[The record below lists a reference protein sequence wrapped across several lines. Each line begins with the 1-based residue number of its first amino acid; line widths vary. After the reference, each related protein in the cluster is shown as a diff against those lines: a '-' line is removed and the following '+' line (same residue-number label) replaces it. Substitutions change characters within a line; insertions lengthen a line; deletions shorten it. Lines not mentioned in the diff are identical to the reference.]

1 MASIRT
7 PAAAVLLAAALAL
20 AGCTS
25 APAGDASASA
35 TDREAVR
42 AVTTAESSA
51 GGRAFELESEDDE
64 WQVHVA
70 VGDREV
76 EVRVSTDGGQVLAS
90 DDSDGLD
97 VDDRTALDAATTTLA
112 DAVRIAASQ
121 NPGGARIEE
130 AQLESA
136 NGVAVWQVD
145 LEGGA
150 NVSVSG
156 ADGSVR

>member
-76 EVRVSTDGGQVLAS
+76 EVRVSADGGQVLAS

-97 VDDRTALDAATTTLA
+97 ADDRTALDAATTTLA

-121 NPGGARIEE
+121 NPGGVRIEE
-130 AQLESA
+130 AQLESD